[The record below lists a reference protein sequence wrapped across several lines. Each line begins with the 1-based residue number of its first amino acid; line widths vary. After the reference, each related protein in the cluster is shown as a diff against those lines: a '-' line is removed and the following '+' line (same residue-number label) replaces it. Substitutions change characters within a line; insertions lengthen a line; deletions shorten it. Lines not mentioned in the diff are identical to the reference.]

1 MGARH
6 GDTAANHADLQSGC
20 GRTCVFAVQLW
31 SNLWDLI
38 WLRTSHYSMDIT
50 MICNNFGIYFP
61 LEEWLII
68 LCSVQNDLD
77 YSALNG
83 RVIPPLTCNECL
95 KFSQIMIFCCAE
107 NCAEQKLKSSKSN
120 KFMSLFPIVIWKLYA
135 VHLSFSVMMK
145 LNVYLYLW
153 KCPSLHFLYIANWA
167 PSTFCSH
174 SYSFG
179 TDV

>member
-1 MGARH
+1 M
-6 GDTAANHADLQSGC
+6 
-20 GRTCVFAVQLW
+20 
-31 SNLWDLI
+31 
-38 WLRTSHYSMDIT
+38 T

-120 KFMSLFPIVIWKLYA
+120 KFMSLFPIVI
-135 VHLSFSVMMK
+135 
-145 LNVYLYLW
+145 
-153 KCPSLHFLYIANWA
+153 
-167 PSTFCSH
+167 
-174 SYSFG
+174 
-179 TDV
+179 

>member
-1 MGARH
+1 MYVFKSLLYHDASH
-6 GDTAANHADLQSGC
+6 GVM
-20 GRTCVFAVQLW
+20 RFVFMIGIMDGEI
-31 SNLWDLI
+31 WD
-38 WLRTSHYSMDIT
+38 MT

-167 PSTFCSH
+167 PSTFCSR

>member
-1 MGARH
+1 M
-6 GDTAANHADLQSGC
+6 
-20 GRTCVFAVQLW
+20 
-31 SNLWDLI
+31 
-38 WLRTSHYSMDIT
+38 T

-77 YSALNG
+77 YSAPNG

-153 KCPSLHFLYIANWA
+153 KCPSLHFLYCKL
-167 PSTFCSH
+167 STKYFLQ
-174 SYSFG
+174 SFVLFWNRCVDMYLKM
-179 TDV
+179 TLHI